1 MTLFCALVIFY
12 DFFPKSWINL
22 FMFYACNVSLSRFD
36 WIFDQGEGGGGGWIR
51 NLMTELIC

>member
-22 FMFYACNVSLSRFD
+22 FMFYACKVSLSRFD
-36 WIFDQGEGGGGGWIR
+36 WIFDQGEGGGR
-51 NLMTELIC
+51 LDSKFDD